1 LWNSLWLRANDDYI
15 KAFDIPRGHIWE
27 GKSGKTKVDAGFLVS
42 RSLPVA
48 LGGLGLE
55 LNEKEKLTDAQKI
68 IACRLNS
75 VQGREMS
82 MKLSD
87 APLIQSLM
95 GSMQSFFLRRYQTVE
110 ASGDEIEYEKATDR
124 YTYLPRAGVRDFK
137 FGVQVIPLTDVILK
151 VAPNVFPLWRTP
163 PPDDLKFD
171 KDQLM
176 ALTAKV
182 RAWALKLNKETRT
195 KFASITDDDPTLR
208 RITATYVI
216 KQELFRFMDDDDR
229 KERHDRLTSRP
240 TPFRGDGPDWELIS
254 EELKNS
260 SSFWEIPE

>member
-1 LWNSLWLRANDDYI
+1 VDVNRRPLWNSLWLKANDDYI
-15 KAFDIPRGHIWE
+15 KAFDIPRGHKWE

-75 VQGREMS
+75 IQGREMS
-82 MKLSD
+82 LKLSD
-87 APLIQSLM
+87 SPLIQSLM
-95 GSMQSFFLRRYQTVE
+95 GSMQDYFLRRYQTVE
-110 ASGDEIEYEKATDR
+110 ASDDEILYVKATDQ
-124 YTYLPRAGVRDFK
+124 YTYLPRSGARDIK
-137 FGVQVIPLTDVILK
+137 SGIQVLPLTDAILK
-151 VAPNVFPLWRTP
+151 VAPQIFPLWRTP

-182 RAWALKLNKETRT
+182 RAWALKLNQKTRT
-195 KFASITDDDPTLR
+195 KFASISDDDPTLR
-208 RITATYVI
+208 RITSTYVV
-216 KQELFRFMDDDDR
+216 KQELFPGSTDADR
-229 KERHDRLTSRP
+229 EERHDMLRP
-240 TPFRGDGPDWELIS
+240 KELRPSWS
-254 EELKNS
+254 EELHES
-260 SSFWEIPE
+260 DC